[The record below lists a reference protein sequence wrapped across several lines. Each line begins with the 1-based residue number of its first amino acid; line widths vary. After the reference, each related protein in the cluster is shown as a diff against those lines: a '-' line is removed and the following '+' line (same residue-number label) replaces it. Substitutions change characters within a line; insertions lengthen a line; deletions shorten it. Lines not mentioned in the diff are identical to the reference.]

1 MKEIEYQQKYVRLL
15 VDMTIDLLR
24 LSGHRKAL
32 IFKAPAGSGKSVMA
46 SQMLA
51 DLTEELQSRGDSPY
65 QRGFPLICGSIPLHL
80 LDILIEPCIVAFG
93 GILQYEHRHA
103 VHLLFRGRE
112 VSIPFGGIFHVR
124 ESYAQKCFR
133 TQISKSRQER
143 WTV

>member
-24 LSGHRKAL
+24 LSGHSKAL

-51 DLTEELQSRGDSPY
+51 DLTKELQSRGDSPD

-80 LDILIEPCIVAFG
+80 LDILIELCIVAFG
-93 GILQYEHRHA
+93 GVLRYEH
-103 VHLLFRGRE
+103 
-112 VSIPFGGIFHVR
+112 
-124 ESYAQKCFR
+124 
-133 TQISKSRQER
+133 
-143 WTV
+143 